1 MLFYFAPANYLYLFM
16 TPPQASWVSWRL
28 LLRAV
33 IPLAGLTV
41 LIQPSLGYLHSAHD
55 PQPYFNPN
63 NVAAVPVSSLVPE
76 QLFGFPGLTLDLD
89 LAEAHQLVNGACCH
103 LHPAWLAWDH
113 MPPLQPLLTFMMS
126 ALGAQ
131 CSGIDEVIAAP
142 WQWAQNFSNPGDW
155 SMVVPQNSWSWM
167 GCLQA
172 SGPIPL
178 LKQGHL
184 ESQDHRWLWVT
195 SRMEHNGPMLPVTDL
210 QTLTMKDS
218 SEEVSVSDVVKT

>member
-155 SMVVPQNSWSWM
+155 SMVVPQVLLNSKLHLWTRS
-167 GCLQA
+167 CPYLTLLQHCHRDWTRVWGFL
-172 SGPIPL
+172 SQIL
-178 LKQGHL
+178 LI
-184 ESQDHRWLWVT
+184 
-195 SRMEHNGPMLPVTDL
+195 LPVYP
-210 QTLTMKDS
+210 
-218 SEEVSVSDVVKT
+218 